1 MMNVII
7 EPNSGIKSALPKFVL
22 AIALVAVM
30 AYTVSYLFAVSP
42 IMVRVLGTL
51 LSAS

>member
-1 MMNVII
+1 MEVVIK
-7 EPNSGIKSALPKFVL
+7 PNSGIKNALPRFLL

-42 IMVRVLGTL
+42 IIVRVLGTL
-51 LSAS
+51 VAGS